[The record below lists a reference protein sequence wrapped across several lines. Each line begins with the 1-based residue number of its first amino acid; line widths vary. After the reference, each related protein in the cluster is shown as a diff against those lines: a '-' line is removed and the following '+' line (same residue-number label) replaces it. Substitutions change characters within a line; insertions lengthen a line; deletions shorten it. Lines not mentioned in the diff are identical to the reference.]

1 VSGLVG
7 RKGRLITD
15 IEMHLPAMNTTLS
28 LRLPR
33 CRRGV
38 MMGALFGSGTF
49 LSSMVGSSN

>member
-15 IEMHLPAMNTTLS
+15 SEMHLPAMNTTLS

-33 CRRGV
+33 CRRGM
-38 MMGALFGSGTF
+38 MMGTLFGSGTF
-49 LSSMVGSSN
+49 LSSMAGSSN

>member
-1 VSGLVG
+1 MVG

-33 CRRGV
+33 CRRG
-38 MMGALFGSGTF
+38 MMGTLFGSGTF
-49 LSSMVGSSN
+49 LSSMAGSSN